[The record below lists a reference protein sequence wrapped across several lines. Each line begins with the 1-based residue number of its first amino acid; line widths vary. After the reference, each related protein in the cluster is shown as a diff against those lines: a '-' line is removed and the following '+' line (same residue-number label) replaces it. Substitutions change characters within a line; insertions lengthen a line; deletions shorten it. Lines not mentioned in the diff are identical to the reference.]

1 MAARQRFAVSL
12 LLCVWTFVV
21 TTPATANPLNWG
33 QQDRSLLPASKAFVP
48 VSAVWR
54 EGMVMISIRVEPGHY
69 LYRHTVVLE
78 APPGVLTLPEGS
90 PYHDDFFGDV
100 MIFREWITAS
110 LALDQAPKAV
120 TVSYQGCA
128 DVGVCYPPQT
138 TTLPVSVAR
147 R

>member
-12 LLCVWTFVV
+12 LLCVWALGAAA
-21 TTPATANPLNWG
+21 PALGNPLQRS
-33 QQDRSLLPASKAFVP
+33 QQDRSLLNVSEAFVP
-48 VSAVWR
+48 VSAIWR
-54 EGMVMISIRVEPGHY
+54 DGMVMISIRVEPGHY
-69 LYRHTVVLE
+69 LYRHTVTLE
-78 APPGVLTLPEGS
+78 APPGVLTLPEGT
-90 PYHDDFFGDV
+90 PHHDEFFGDV
-100 MIFREWITAS
+100 MIFREWINTS
-110 LALDQAPKAV
+110 IALPQAPETV